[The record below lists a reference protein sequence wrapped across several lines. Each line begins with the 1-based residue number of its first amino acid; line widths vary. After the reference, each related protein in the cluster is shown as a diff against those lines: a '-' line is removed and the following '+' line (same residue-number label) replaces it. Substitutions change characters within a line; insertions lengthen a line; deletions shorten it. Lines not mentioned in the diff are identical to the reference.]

1 MEQIDM
7 KKVAQLG
14 IVVENAKEA
23 MEAFCRMFRVPEEYT
38 VLLHV
43 KEGQNG
49 SRFTADFGW
58 VNYCGIQ
65 FEFIQPIS
73 GDLGT
78 YGNFLKQ
85 TGGGIHHIAFTSQ
98 DPASLLEAFRAEGAS
113 EVTPG
118 SDLGKIQDP
127 SVGYF
132 DFHREMGLC
141 FEVSTKNMDAMT
153 TMSFEM
159 LRKQL
164 GQ

>member
-1 MEQIDM
+1 MEQVEM

-14 IVVENAKEA
+14 VVVENAKKA
-23 MEAFCRMFRVPEEYT
+23 MDAFCQMFSVPEEYT

-78 YGNFLKQ
+78 YGDFLKQ

-98 DPASLLEAFRAEGAS
+98 SPAALLAAFREEGAN

-118 SDLGKIQDP
+118 SDMGKLQDP
-127 SVGYF
+127 NVGYF